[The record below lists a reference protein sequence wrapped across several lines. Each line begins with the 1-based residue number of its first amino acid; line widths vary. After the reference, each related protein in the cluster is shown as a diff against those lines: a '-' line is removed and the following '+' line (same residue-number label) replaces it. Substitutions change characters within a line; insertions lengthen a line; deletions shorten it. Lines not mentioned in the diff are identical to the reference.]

1 LNIKDFMANTVKR
14 KIFDGGFKILIQR
27 EFGKG
32 PMLTKQGNLSFSPNI
47 SRFTV

>member
-1 LNIKDFMANTVKR
+1 MANTVKR

-32 PMLTKQGNLSFSPNI
+32 LPLQNKEI
-47 SRFTV
+47 